1 MKAFIK
7 NNTNVTEEMSLSP
20 GFEVERMKSMNMKS
34 DATLRDQDSSQ
45 GLKASA
51 FKATLQESDH
61 KNLMSIAESSIV
73 NIAERAP
80 NTMEDRVQNTQSSQE
95 RIFIYADKVLDT

>member
-1 MKAFIK
+1 MKAVIK

-20 GFEVERMKSMNMKS
+20 GFEVERMKSMNIKS

-45 GLKASA
+45 GPKFSA
-51 FKATLQESDH
+51 FKATFQDSDH

-80 NTMEDRVQNTQSSQE
+80 NTMDDRVQNTQSSQE
-95 RIFIYADKVLDT
+95 RILIYADKMLDT